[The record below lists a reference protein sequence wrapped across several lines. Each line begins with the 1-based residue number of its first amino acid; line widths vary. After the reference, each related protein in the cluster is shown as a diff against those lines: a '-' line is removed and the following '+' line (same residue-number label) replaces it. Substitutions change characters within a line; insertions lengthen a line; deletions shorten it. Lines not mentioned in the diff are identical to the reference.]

1 MRDVKKSIFLLLTFF
16 SLISYPAKAGLMV
29 VKGSLQLKPL
39 DSIEVCDAACVFST
53 YSSPISCRVEGSK
66 EINKFLEPLESFQ
79 LTENILDCPSEP
91 EARRECIA
99 SNCSLT
105 SNKARLVCLKFKG
118 PLEFT
123 FKPSFELYP
132 EKIEYRGAIKA
143 VCQAGAAT
151 TVEPLDFWV
160 NFYPLNLFPLLLGIC
175 TIVLVLILLFFLV
188 KKGKVKIVP

>member
-1 MRDVKKSIFLLLTFF
+1 MSNNKKSIVLFIVFF
-16 SLISYPAKAGLMV
+16 SLLAYPAKAGLMV
-29 VKGSLQLKPL
+29 VKGSVELKAL

-53 YSSPISCRVEGSK
+53 YSSPITCRVEGSK
-66 EINKFLEPLESFQ
+66 EISRFLESQESFQ

-123 FKPSFELYP
+123 FKPSLEVYP
-132 EKIEYRGAIKA
+132 EKVEYRGALRA
-143 VCQAGAAT
+143 VCQVGAAT
-151 TVEPLDFWV
+151 TVEPLDFFV
-160 NFYPLNLFPLLLGIC
+160 IFYPLNVFPLILGVC
-175 TIVLVLILLFFLV
+175 GIVLLLLLLFLLI
-188 KKGKVKIVP
+188 KKGKVKITF